1 MRHTAIKGAV
11 LLGAGAMLL
20 AGCAAGA
27 GDTPADGES
36 AAPADISLSYSQPHT
51 DPFQNAENVG
61 SMEKFAELGYATI
74 PATNA
79 DRDAAQQITDIQT
92 LINKGAKGL
101 VISVGDA
108 DAIVPAIEF
117 ANESSVPIVAID
129 EAPASGKIAMIVRA
143 DNVHMGEL
151 ACEEMGSRVE
161 AGSAVIT
168 LDGDPVTSNGRDR
181 TNGFNDCMAENYPD
195 VELVNVA
202 TEWDPAK
209 AAAGIETAMNQYDN
223 VAGIYNQS
231 DATFFP
237 TILDTLDS
245 LGKLTPVG
253 DDGHIVQVSVD
264 ASPMAMT
271 AIRDGWLDAAIA
283 QPMTDYI
290 DYGVDY
296 LTRAIAGETFK
307 AGDTDHDS
315 VVEERN
321 GNLVDLLPTPVVTID
336 NVEDPELWGN
346 KEFALEAF
354 GATK

>member
-1 MRHTAIKGAV
+1 MRHTAIKGAL
-11 LLGAGAMLL
+11 LLGAGAILL
-20 AGCAAGA
+20 AGCASDT
-27 GDTPADGES
+27 GDTPADGGEIV
-36 AAPADISLSYSQPHT
+36 PAETALSYSQPHT

-61 SMEKFAELGYATI
+61 SMQAFEELGYATI

-117 ANESSVPIVAID
+117 ANESNVPIVAID
-129 EAPASGKIAMIVRA
+129 EAPASGSIAMIVRA

-151 ACEEMGSRVE
+151 ACEEMGERVPS
-161 AGSAVIT
+161 GSAVIT

-195 VELVNVA
+195 VELVNIA

-245 LGKLTPVG
+245 LDKLIPVG
-253 DDGHIVQVSVD
+253 EDGHIVQVSVD

-296 LTRAIAGETFK
+296 LIRAINGETFEP
-307 AGDTDHDS
+307 GETDHGS
-315 VVEERN
+315 VIEERN
-321 GNLVDLLPTPVVTID
+321 GNLFDLLPTPVVTID

-354 GATK
+354 GAQ

>member
-1 MRHTAIKGAV
+1 MRSRAKTLPLVVG
-11 LLGAGAMLL
+11 LGASAVLL
-20 AGCAAGA
+20 AGCAS
-27 GDTPADGES
+27 GDTGTSGSSD
-36 AAPADISLSYSQPHT
+36 PADISLSYSQPHT

-61 SMEKFAELGYATI
+61 SMERFAELGYKTI

-79 DRDAAQQITDIQT
+79 DRDAAQQLTDIQT
-92 LINKGAKGL
+92 LVNKGAQGL

-108 DAIVPAIEF
+108 DAIVPAIEY
-117 ANESSVPIVAID
+117 ANDASVPLVAID
-129 EAPASGKIAMIVRA
+129 EAPASGEVAMIVRA
-143 DNVHMGEL
+143 DNVSMGAI
-151 ACEEMGSRVE
+151 ACEQLGSRVE
-161 AGSAVIT
+161 AGTTVIT

-195 VELVNVA
+195 VDLVNVA

-209 AAAGIETAMNQYDN
+209 AASGIETAMNQYDDIS
-223 VAGIYNQS
+223 GIYNQS

-245 LGKLTPVG
+245 LDALAPVG
-253 DDGHIVQVSVD
+253 EDGHIVQVSVD

-271 AIRDGWLDAAIA
+271 AIRDGYLDAAVA

-296 LTRAIAGETFK
+296 LTRAVAGETFEP
-307 AGDTDHDS
+307 GETDHGS
-315 VVEERN
+315 EIVERN
-321 GNLVDLLPTPVVTID
+321 GNLVDLLPTPVVTAE
-336 NVEDPELWGN
+336 NVDDPELWGN

-354 GATK
+354 GAQ